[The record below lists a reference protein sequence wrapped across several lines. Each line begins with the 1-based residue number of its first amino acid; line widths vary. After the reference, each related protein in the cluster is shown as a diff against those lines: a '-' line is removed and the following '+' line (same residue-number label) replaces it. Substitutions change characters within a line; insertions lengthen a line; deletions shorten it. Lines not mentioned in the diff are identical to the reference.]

1 MIYIT
6 QENDVLDT
14 ILQKLQG
21 GSANISEV
29 LAKNP
34 VLGAYGAHL
43 PAGLRLEIPEAEE
56 INKTEK
62 KVIGLWD

>member
-6 QENDVLDT
+6 EENDVLDA
-14 ILQKLQG
+14 ILHKQQG
-21 GSANISEV
+21 SSANISEV

-43 PAGLRLEIPEAEE
+43 PAGLQLELPEPEK
-56 INKTEK
+56 IKTEK
-62 KVIGLWD
+62 KKVVALWD